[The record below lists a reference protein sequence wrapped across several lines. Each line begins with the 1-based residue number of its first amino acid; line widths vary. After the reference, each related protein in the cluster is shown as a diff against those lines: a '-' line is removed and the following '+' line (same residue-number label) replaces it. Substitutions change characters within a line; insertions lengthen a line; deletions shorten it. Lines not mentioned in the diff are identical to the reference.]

1 MALKKIVTQIHEK
14 TKRNYLARMVLEKK
28 KNMKISKNMII
39 NTGMEIVNMDMEVL
53 NIYLGI

>member
-14 TKRNYLARMVLEKK
+14 TKKLFSSYGSRKK